1 MSQTTPSGAEILSV
15 LRQDAEDAKAIR
27 EIVEHGAE
35 VRAASRKST
44 KAIASVAALLARN
57 AELEA
62 ENKALRA
69 ELATLDEE
77 WFMCCHP
84 AWPDPLPCWGGKA
97 DAIDTINRYHHPDA
111 WLLRTLRGGRI
122 EYKGADLE
130 ALARTPANGD
140 AA

>member
-1 MSQTTPSGAEILSV
+1 MSQTTTPSGAEILGALDNA
-15 LRQDAEDAKAIR
+15 LRPLNRPRKQSEFNELFKAR
-27 EIVEHGAE
+27 TA
-35 VRAASRKST
+35 
-44 KAIASVAALLARN
+44 VAALIARN

-62 ENKALRA
+62 E
-69 ELATLDEE
+69 LATLKEE

-97 DAIDTINRYHHPDA
+97 DAIDTINRYPHPDA

-130 ALARTPANGD
+130 ALARTPANGGD
-140 AA
+140 DE